1 MSECLRMGTV
11 YRHNEPP
18 MSPFILGGDMDAGTA
33 VAKSK
38 NSKGV
43 IVKADA
49 DDPSRM
55 PCIGAL
61 YNAGLMGQQGNVV
74 HFGLQRNLKRDVDF
88 DNGQYIYVS
97 ATPGYF
103 TKTQPSTGQIQVVGQ
118 ARDGCSAVLF
128 ALPVVESQIPGYV
141 TSGNH
146 TITSDDED
154 NEKTF
159 AAEGDVDEYSCPR
172 NGILYISF
180 DMSALLADDP
190 ITVTGRAY
198 HKVDGTNLK
207 IGATNWWNSAIDD
220 PIMHLALDVTSG
232 KTIQLSLQC
241 SKQVGGNRVVN
252 HTFIMEG

>member
-18 MSPFILGGDMDAGTA
+18 MTPFILGGDMEAGTA

-38 NSKGV
+38 SSKGV
-43 IVKADA
+43 IIKADA
-49 DDPSRM
+49 NDPGRM

-61 YNAGLMGQQGNVV
+61 YNSGLTGQQGNVV
-74 HFGLQRNLKRDVDF
+74 HFGLQRSLKRDADF
-88 DNGQYIYVS
+88 DNGHYIYVS
-97 ATPGYF
+97 ATPGVF
-103 TKTQPSTGQIQVVGQ
+103 TKTQPPIGQIQIVGQ

-141 TSGNH
+141 TLGNH
-146 TITSDDED
+146 TIVAADLT

-159 AAEGDVDEYSCPR
+159 AAEGDDDEYSCPR
-172 NGILYISF
+172 NGVLYISF
-180 DMSALLADDP
+180 DMSALVADDP
-190 ITVTGRAY
+190 ITVTARAY
-198 HKVDGTNLK
+198 HMVDGETLK
-207 IGATNWWNSAIDD
+207 RGATNWWNSAVDD

-241 SKQVGGNRVVN
+241 SKQVGGDRAVN